1 MTRRFR
7 AGVALGTIAVT
18 GYALLAP
25 SAQAGPSDHPGVE
38 ADVSAGLSGHV
49 NLAGAGL
56 IPVTVHGS
64 AAVDVTDI
72 DLDTVAV
79 GDVTAARSESGAVI
93 SSVNDVDGDGADDLV
108 VHVDK
113 QQLAAAGELTPE
125 TGALRVSASTG
136 DGAQVGG
143 VAAVEPEVSLELK
156 FAEDDVVRGGSEA
169 TLRSTAGRSLDAV
182 ENVLDRH
189 DVSALIPFVEPAQ
202 TAALATVTSQA
213 QARSAEPLPDLASW
227 YTALLPAG
235 ADVDAVLAELTALPE
250 VVYAYPSPEPAPP
263 PAEPTPDLTPLQGYL
278 RPSDTHNGID
288 AELVRSDPRVR
299 GAGIRV
305 IDLEYNWN
313 PFHEDLQ
320 LDWSSDIGQGRFVRI
335 DTFGDDHGTA
345 VFGEIAAKDNGYG
358 VTGGVP
364 DVDIYGIS
372 PVEDLGNGRTSW
384 RPGPA
389 LAFVATLRD
398 EAGQPFVRPGDALIL
413 EQQTGSP
420 LGGSRYAPLEW
431 IPAVFEANKVLT
443 AMGANVV
450 LTGGNGNTD
459 TDDPMYTL
467 NGIKWFDP
475 AVQHSGAIFAG
486 AGGSGLRANDPAR
499 ARLSFSNY
507 GQRFDLQAWGQDIYT
522 TGYCNVLCAELGND
536 HNRAYS
542 RSFSGTSGAG
552 PIVTNAVVAVQSYVT
567 SVGLGPWTTAQIND
581 LLRATG
587 APQTT
592 NAHQNIGPRPD
603 LRAALRSIEVDA
615 PTTVLTLN
623 QRPDRDGRYTNPT
636 ITLTADDSWGSGVER
651 VMYRIDGTGPWHTY
665 TEPFRFREP
674 GVHTIEYRSNDRNH
688 NTERTRSI
696 TVDNRGRRD

>member
-1 MTRRFR
+1 MARRFR
-7 AGVALGTIAVT
+7 AGVALGTLAVT

-25 SAQAGPSDHPGVE
+25 PAQAGP
-38 ADVSAGLSGHV
+38 ADRPEIEVDISAGLSGHV
-49 NLAGAGL
+49 NLAGPGL

-64 AAVDVTDI
+64 PAVDVTDI
-72 DLDTVAV
+72 DLRTVAV
-79 GDVTAARSESGAVI
+79 GDVAPARSESGAVI
-93 SSVNDVDGDGADDLV
+93 SHVNDVDGDGADDLV

-113 QQLAAAGELTPE
+113 QQLAAEGELTPS
-125 TGALRVSASTG
+125 TGALQLTASTG
-136 DGAQVGG
+136 DGAGVGG
-143 VAAVEPEVSLELK
+143 TAPVQPEVSLEIK
-156 FAEDDVVRGGSEA
+156 FAEGYQVRGGSEA
-169 TLRSTAGRSLDAV
+169 TLRSTTGESLDDVRA
-182 ENVLDRH
+182 VLDRH

-202 TAALATVTSQA
+202 TAGLATATSGA

-235 ADVDAVLAELTALPE
+235 TDVDAVLAELTALPE

-263 PAEPTPDLTPLQGYL
+263 PAEPTPDLSPQQGYL

-345 VFGEIAAKDNGYG
+345 VFGEIVAKDNGYG
-358 VTGGVP
+358 VVGGVP
-364 DVDIYGIS
+364 DVEMYGIS
-372 PVEDLGNGRTSW
+372 PVENLGTRTSW

-389 LAFVATLRD
+389 LAFVAALKD
-398 EAGQPFVRPGDALIL
+398 ENGQPFVRPGDALIL
-413 EQQTGSP
+413 EQQTASP

-431 IPAVFEANKVLT
+431 IPSVFEANKVLT

-450 LTGGNGNTD
+450 LTGGNGNTN

-467 NGIKWFDP
+467 NGVKWFDP
-475 AVQHSGAIFAG
+475 AVQHSGSIFVG
-486 AGGSGLRANDPAR
+486 AGGSGLRAANPAR
-499 ARLSFSNY
+499 SRLSFSNY
-507 GQRFDLQAWGQDIYT
+507 GQRFDLQGWGQDIYT

-552 PIVTNAVVAVQSYVT
+552 PIVTNAVVAVQSYVM

-587 APQTT
+587 TPQTT
-592 NAHQNIGPRPD
+592 NTHENIGPRPD

-615 PTTVLTLN
+615 PTTELALN
-623 QRPDRDGRYTNPT
+623 QRPARDGSYVNPT
-636 ITLTADDSWGSGVER
+636 VTLTAQDGWGSGVDR
-651 VMYRIDGTGPWHTY
+651 IMYRLDGGPWRTY
-665 TEPFRFREP
+665 TEPFRVI
-674 GVHTIEYRSNDRNH
+674 GLGDHTLEYRSNDHND
-688 NTERTRSI
+688 NTEGTQSTTI
-696 TVDNRGRRD
+696 VNRGRGE

>member
-1 MTRRFR
+1 MARRFR
-7 AGVALGTIAVT
+7 AGVALGTLAVT

-25 SAQAGPSDHPGVE
+25 PAQAGPAAAPDIEV
-38 ADVSAGLSGHV
+38 DVTAGLSGHV

-64 AAVDVTDI
+64 PAVDVADI
-72 DLDTVAV
+72 DLDTVTI
-79 GDVTAARSESGAVI
+79 GDVAPARSASGAVL
-93 SSVNDVDGDGADDLV
+93 SHVGDVDGDGADDLV

-113 QQLAAAGELTPE
+113 QRLADGGELTPS
-125 TGALRVSASTG
+125 TGVLQLTATTG
-136 DGAQVGG
+136 DGDGVGG
-143 VAAVEPEVSLELK
+143 AAAVEPEVSLELK
-156 FAEDDVVRGGSEA
+156 FAEDYAVRGGSEA
-169 TLRSTAGRSLDAV
+169 TLRSTAGESLDAV
-182 ENVLDRH
+182 RDVLDRH

-202 TAALATVTSQA
+202 AADLAAATTRA
-213 QARSAEPLPDLASW
+213 QARSAQPLPDLASW

-250 VVYAYPSPEPAPP
+250 VVHAYPSPEPAPP
-263 PAEPTPDLTPLQGYL
+263 PAEPTPDLSPLQGYL
-278 RPSDTHNGID
+278 RPSATHNGVD
-288 AELVRSDPRVR
+288 NELVRADPRVR

-335 DTFGDDHGTA
+335 ETFGDDHGTA
-345 VFGEIAAKDNGYG
+345 VFGEIAAVDNGFG
-358 VTGGVP
+358 VIGGVP

-372 PVEDLGNGRTSW
+372 PVENLGGGRTSW

-389 LAFVATLRD
+389 LAFVAALKD
-398 EAGQPFVRPGDALIL
+398 ADGQPFVRPGDALVL
-413 EQQTGSP
+413 EQQTASP

-431 IPAVFEANKVLT
+431 IPSVFDANKVLT

-450 LTGGNGNTD
+450 LTGGNGNTN

-475 AVQHSGAIFAG
+475 AVQHSGAIYAG
-486 AGGSGLRANDPAR
+486 AGGSGLRAANPAR
-499 ARLSFSNY
+499 SRLSFSNY
-507 GQRFDLQAWGQDIYT
+507 GQRFDLQGWGQDIYT
-522 TGYCNVLCAELGND
+522 TGYCNVLCTELGND

-552 PIVTNAVVAVQSYVT
+552 PIVTNAVVAVQSYVM
-567 SVGLGPWTTAQIND
+567 SVGLGPWTSAQINE
-581 LLRATG
+581 LLRSTG

-592 NAHQNIGPRPD
+592 NPQENIGPLPD

-615 PTTVLTLN
+615 PATVLQLN
-623 QRPDRDGRYTNPT
+623 QRPARDGSYVNPT
-636 ITLTADDSWGSGVER
+636 VTLTADDGWGSGVNR
-651 VMYRIDGTGPWHTY
+651 IMYRIDGGQWETY
-665 TEPFRFREP
+665 TEPFRIRSLGE
-674 GVHTIEYRSNDRNH
+674 HTIEYRSNDAND
-688 NTERTRSI
+688 NTEQTHSI
-696 TVDNRGRRD
+696 TIVNRGRGD

>member
-7 AGVALGTIAVT
+7 VGVALGTLAVT

-25 SAQAGPSDHPGVE
+25 PAQAGTATRPALE

-49 NLAGAGL
+49 NLAGPGL

-64 AAVDVTDI
+64 PAVDVTEI
-72 DLDTVAV
+72 DLGTVTV
-79 GDVTAARSESGAVI
+79 GDVAAARSESGAVI
-93 SSVNDVDGDGADDLV
+93 STVNDVDGDGADDLV

-113 QQLAAAGELTPE
+113 QRLAATGALTAS
-125 TGALRVSASTG
+125 TAALRVSANTG
-136 DGAQVGG
+136 DGAG
-143 VAAVEPEVSLELK
+143 VAGAAAVAPEVSLEIK
-156 FAEDDVVRGGSEA
+156 FAEGYGVRGGSEA
-169 TLRSTAGRSLDAV
+169 TLRSTAGASLDDVRA
-182 ENVLDRH
+182 VLDRH
-189 DVSALIPFVEPAQ
+189 DVSALIPFVEPDQ
-202 TAALATVTSQA
+202 VAALATATSRA

-250 VVYAYPSPEPAPP
+250 VVHAYPSPEPAPP

-288 AELVRSDPRVR
+288 AELIRSDPRLR

-313 PFHEDLQ
+313 PFHEDLR

-335 DTFGDDHGTA
+335 ETFGDDHGTA
-345 VFGEIAAKDNGYG
+345 VFGEIAAEDNGFG

-398 EAGQPFVRPGDALIL
+398 EAGAPFVRPGDALIL
-413 EQQTGSP
+413 EQQTASP

-450 LTGGNGNTD
+450 LTGGNGNTN

-467 NGIKWFDP
+467 NGVKWFDP
-475 AVQHSGAIFAG
+475 AVQHSGSIFVG
-486 AGGSGLRANDPAR
+486 AGGSGLRASDPAR
-499 ARLSFSNY
+499 SRLSFSNY
-507 GQRFDLQAWGQDIYT
+507 GRRFDLQGWGQDIYT

-536 HNRAYS
+536 HDRAYS

-592 NAHQNIGPRPD
+592 NTHENIGPRPD

-615 PTTVLTLN
+615 PTTELALN
-623 QRPDRDGRYTNPT
+623 QRAARDGSYVNPT
-636 ITLTADDSWGSGVER
+636 VTLTAGDSWGSGVER
-651 VMYRIDGTGPWHTY
+651 IMYRLDGGPWRTY
-665 TEPFRFREP
+665 TEPFRVVGP
-674 GVHTIEYRSNDRNH
+674 GEHMLEYRSNDRND
-688 NTERTRSI
+688 NTEETHAL
-696 TVDNRGRRD
+696 TLVNRGRGE

>member
-7 AGVALGTIAVT
+7 AGVALGTLAVT

-25 SAQAGPSDHPGVE
+25 PAQAGPPGVE

-64 AAVDVTDI
+64 PAVDVTDI
-72 DLDTVAV
+72 DLGTVAV
-79 GDVTAARSESGAVI
+79 GDVAAARSESGAVI
-93 SSVNDVDGDGADDLV
+93 GHVGDVDGDGADDLV

-113 QQLAAAGELTPE
+113 QRLAAAGALTAS
-125 TGALRVSASTG
+125 TSALRVTASTG
-136 DGAQVGG
+136 DGAEVGG
-143 VAAVEPEVSLELK
+143 AAAVAPEVSLELK
-156 FAEDDVVRGGSEA
+156 FAEGYRVRGGSEA
-169 TLRSTAGRSLDAV
+169 TLRSTTGASLDDV
-182 ENVLDRH
+182 RDVLDRH

-202 TAALATVTSQA
+202 AADLADVTARA
-213 QARSAEPLPDLASW
+213 QARSATPLPDLASW

-250 VVYAYPSPEPAPP
+250 VVHAYPSPEPAPP

-345 VFGEIAAKDNGYG
+345 VFGEIAARDNGYG

-398 EAGQPFVRPGDALIL
+398 EAGLPFVRPGDALIL

-431 IPAVFEANKVLT
+431 IPAVFEANQVLT

-475 AVQHSGAIFAG
+475 AVQHSGSIFVG
-486 AGGSGLRANDPAR
+486 AGGSGLRAADPAR

-567 SVGLGPWTTAQIND
+567 AVGLGPWTTAQIND

-592 NAHQNIGPRPD
+592 NTHENIGPRPD
-603 LRAALRSIEVDA
+603 LRAALRSIEVD
-615 PTTVLTLN
+615 PPSTEHSLN
-623 QRPDRDGRYTNPT
+623 QRADRDGQYTNPT
-636 ITLTADDSWGSGVER
+636 VTLTASDSWGSGVARTEYR
-651 VMYRIDGTGPWHTY
+651 VGGGDWTAYDG
-665 TEPFRFREP
+665 PFRIRAA
-674 GVHTIEYRSNDRNH
+674 GAHTVEYRSVDANG
-688 NTERTRSI
+688 NTEDADAFTL
-696 TVDNRGRRD
+696 VNRGRNE